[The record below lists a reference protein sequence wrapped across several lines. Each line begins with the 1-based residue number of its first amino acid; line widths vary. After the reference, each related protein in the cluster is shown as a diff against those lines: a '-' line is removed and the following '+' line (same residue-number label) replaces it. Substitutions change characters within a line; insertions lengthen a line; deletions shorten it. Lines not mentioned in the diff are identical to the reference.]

1 MQGSVE
7 RGSATDAGSASTA
20 GLTAL
25 AVALISIAVGA
36 SVALVLCAARLR
48 RQRRRSSSSSGTS
61 KTLVSAA
68 TQEALQPHPAS
79 WLYNDATGMPLGQE
93 SSAEVQFAPA
103 ASRQDTHHGVKESSS
118 EARSERSTAQSNS
131 AVSAASSLQLDS
143 LLKARLR
150 ALKRLDHSDS
160 CSLHT
165 GEPVCARH
173 VCLGCD
179 TSGKHKFSLL
189 STAFGDL
196 ALLAGI
202 SHCMHSHC
210 AAWERAD
217 SSRS

>member
-1 MQGSVE
+1 LLWAHLWRSCYVLRGCGGSGGEAAAVVAQARRLFLPPRKKLCNHIQP
-7 RGSATDAGSASTA
+7 RGCTM
-20 GLTAL
+20 
-25 AVALISIAVGA
+25 
-36 SVALVLCAARLR
+36 
-48 RQRRRSSSSSGTS
+48 
-61 KTLVSAA
+61 
-68 TQEALQPHPAS
+68 
-79 WLYNDATGMPLGQE
+79 MPLACLLVKKVLQKC
-93 SSAEVQFAPA
+93 SLPQLQADKIHIT
-103 ASRQDTHHGVKESSS
+103 ASKNP
-118 EARSERSTAQSNS
+118 QSNS